1 MSARSGAPRAPPALL
16 QLMGRLLVG
25 RAQEAH
31 RHLQPQ
37 VAKAR
42 AKTKERR
49 DAVLT
54 DERKDRCRIKVPM
67 CNPTRMPWC
76 GRSCAPST
84 FFGIFF
90 FKKKL
95 KKLGGV
101 ASSFSAG
108 AATKVPPTPYDSPP
122 DGFRR
127 RTETTQVEYPL
138 LRACSTWAAA
148 IVPRNTLSL
157 DSAGKHT
164 HVRTLPTSSHPVYLQ
179 VYLHIREGE
188 EGCCY
193 FRNRRASGKG
203 RRNPSAHAGGGGSC
217 NLLGT
222 R

>member
-1 MSARSGAPRAPPALL
+1 MYIYILQCHAHPPYPPPPWSHLISLAHFMVACSVQAVVTRGERVWREMSARSGAPRAPPALL

-90 FKKKL
+90 L
-95 KKLGGV
+95 KKTQKIRRGGV
-101 ASSFSAG
+101 FLFRWRGDQGASHAVWLASRRL
-108 AATKVPPTPYDSPP
+108 PTPHWDHPS
-122 DGFRR
+122 
-127 RTETTQVEYPL
+127 
-138 LRACSTWAAA
+138 W
-148 IVPRNTLSL
+148 VPFATRMQHMGSR
-157 DSAGKHT
+157 DSAAKHT
-164 HVRTLPTSSHPVYLQ
+164 QPW
-179 VYLHIREGE
+179 
-188 EGCCY
+188 
-193 FRNRRASGKG
+193 
-203 RRNPSAHAGGGGSC
+203 
-217 NLLGT
+217 
-222 R
+222 